1 MGKGEEQRC
10 LVDAFRF
17 GKGFGAAFVG
27 EQQEAGEV
35 VFRGLDLPFEYLQSV
50 QFGRVGAADG
60 RRAAQ
65 AAFGDFAGAA
75 SRVVPL
81 DDLQRRMGFQEVA
94 ALHQGDRMRAH
105 LTHGVEPLSGQR
117 RGDVRNAEFLLA
129 DDPRA
134 ALPQQFVVGKQTA
147 RDGVLDGGDAQQR
160 GVAGHPGEQFA
171 ETPAGDDLYRLV
183 PEITARRRF
192 VETSCDALYR
202 YSFHVGC
209 VKIGKSRSFGSGIFV
224 SHSSYAF
231 RLVGSNA
238 YGPAFSLAIKEKV
251 MEIIC
256 KAV

>member
-1 MGKGEEQRC
+1 
-10 LVDAFRF
+10 
-17 GKGFGAAFVG
+17 
-27 EQQEAGEV
+27 
-35 VFRGLDLPFEYLQSV
+35 
-50 QFGRVGAADG
+50 
-60 RRAAQ
+60 
-65 AAFGDFAGAA
+65 
-75 SRVVPL
+75 
-81 DDLQRRMGFQEVA
+81 MGFQEVA
-94 ALHQGDRMRAH
+94 ALHLGDRMRAH

-134 ALPQQFVVGKQTA
+134 ALPQQFVVGKQAA

-224 SHSSYAF
+224 SHSSYVF